1 MIRWRYEKK
10 SGILAGA
17 AIYALD
23 NMVDRLAEDHKH
35 AKLFKPLGGGMKQ
48 SRIQAETAMHALNN
62 IVDRLADDHKT

>member
-1 MIRWRYEKK
+1 MRQ

-35 AKLFKPLGGGMKQ
+35 AKLLA
-48 SRIQAETAMHALNN
+48 QAINEAGK
-62 IVDRLADDHKT
+62 DR